1 MEVTR
6 IAVTKVWT
14 EENSQF
20 CCWVTFECQEKLM
33 ENGYLNK
40 SIMPS
45 AKFLKLLWRV
55 IDAVG
60 SNFILPK
67 TWVMKGNKNKKLRIT
82 QNSKYDLYS
91 KRIWGTP
98 KFGRYQHKDLG
109 TKTGNG
115 DRGQEPEVAKIRME
129 QRAVL
134 SPGLSEGTCDQSLGS
149 YKGKNSGAWD
159 KKLCTG
165 QCILRNKINPW
176 PKKWASTT
184 DTI

>member
-6 IAVTKVWT
+6 TAVTKVWT

-82 QNSKYDLYS
+82 QNSKYDHYS
-91 KRIWGTP
+91 KRLWGTW
-98 KFGRYQHKDLG
+98 KVSTQGLG
-109 TKTGNG
+109 TKTGRG
-115 DRGQEPEVAKIRME
+115 DRAGAGAAKIRME
-129 QRAVL
+129 QRVVVVL

>member
-1 MEVTR
+1 MSSCPKRDWEREKIYLMKKQKILALQSYWRKFDNLNTVFCNDDSSSSEEWKVTR
-6 IAVTKVWT
+6 TAVTKVWT

-82 QNSKYDLYS
+82 QNSKYDHYS
-91 KRIWGTP
+91 KRLWGTQ
-98 KFGRYQHKDLG
+98 KLGRYQHKDLG
-109 TKTGNG
+109 TKTGEG
-115 DRGQEPEVAKIRME
+115 HRGRSQKWPR
-129 QRAVL
+129 
-134 SPGLSEGTCDQSLGS
+134 LGWS
-149 YKGKNSGAWD
+149 KG
-159 KKLCTG
+159 
-165 QCILRNKINPW
+165 
-176 PKKWASTT
+176 
-184 DTI
+184 